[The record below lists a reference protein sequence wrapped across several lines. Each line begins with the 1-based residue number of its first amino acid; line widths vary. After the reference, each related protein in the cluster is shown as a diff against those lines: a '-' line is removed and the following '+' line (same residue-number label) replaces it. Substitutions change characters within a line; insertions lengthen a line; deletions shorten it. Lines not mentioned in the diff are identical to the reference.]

1 MDSVPCYIVTGCA
14 GFIGSHFCDML
25 LETAGL
31 RCRVVGIDNLS
42 SAAVEDS
49 MDSARKDRRFTFF
62 EEDIVDRKSM
72 DRLFRALRPLAVFNF
87 AAESHV
93 DRSILG
99 GSEFVNSNVDGTL
112 SLLEA
117 CRSLQEDNRPITFMQ
132 VGTDEVYGSLAAGSA
147 NTQSSLLPSSLY
159 SAAKAGADLIVQAYF
174 RTHQL
179 DVRITR
185 CTNNYGPRQL
195 PEKLIPRMIYTA
207 MEDAPLPV
215 YGDGRQIRDWIH
227 VRDHCRGIWDAFSRG
242 EAGMVYHF
250 SGNNE
255 VENIFIV
262 RMILDLLDKPHA
274 LISHVEDRK
283 GHDRRYSLDSSASTE
298 RLGWRPKVMF
308 AEGLEETVEWYRQ
321 NEGLRRLFL
330 ERGTLSNQDHTGRK

>member
-1 MDSVPCYIVTGCA
+1 MDSAPCYIVTGCA

-62 EEDIVDRKSM
+62 KEDIADRGNM

-93 DRSILG
+93 DRSIMG
-99 GSEFVNSNVDGTL
+99 GSEFVRSNVDGTL

-117 CRSLQEDNRPITFMQ
+117 CRSLKADSRPITFMQ
-132 VGTDEVYGSLAAGSA
+132 VGTDEVYGSLDAGSA
-147 NTQSSLLPSSLY
+147 STQSPLIPSSLY
-159 SAAKAGADLIVQAYF
+159 SATKASADLITRSYF
-174 RTHQL
+174 FTHQL

-227 VRDHCRGIWDAFSRG
+227 VHDHCRGIWNAFSCG

-262 RMILDLLDKPHA
+262 KAILDLLDKPHA

-283 GHDRRYSLDSSASTE
+283 GHDRRYSLDSSASKE
-298 RLGWRPKVMF
+298 RLGWRPKVVF
-308 AEGLEETVEWYRQ
+308 AHGLEETVEWYRQ
-321 NEGLRRLFL
+321 NEGLRQLFL
-330 ERGTLSNQDHTGRK
+330 ERGTLSNRDHTGRK